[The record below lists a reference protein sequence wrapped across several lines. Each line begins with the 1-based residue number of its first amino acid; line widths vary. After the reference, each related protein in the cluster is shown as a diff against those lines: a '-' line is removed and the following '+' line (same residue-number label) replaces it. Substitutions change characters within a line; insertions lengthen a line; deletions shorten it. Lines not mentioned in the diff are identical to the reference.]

1 MMQRQRS
8 ALGALLAFAQDEL
21 QDLKPKRLE
30 QVRKTIAD
38 VAGQVGRADA
48 VARVSGLLRRQE
60 WVEEI
65 EEELPW
71 GDGDIRE
78 LTCEKLGDLQ
88 TTLNECLA
96 ALFPVGGFGDAPGG
110 SAHLPVDLPV
120 HMEHIHIQRR
130 NAGVAAPVEI
140 LFVAKGWRDAFWLS
154 TAGLLEQFGSY
165 VRRCQNPKCAK
176 MFVRKTCER
185 YCSGPCGASIRNR
198 KYYDAHK
205 RRPPGARGRLKK

>member
-1 MMQRQRS
+1 MPSLLSCRNTTNFC
-8 ALGALLAFAQDEL
+8 GAIS
-21 QDLKPKRLE
+21 P
-30 QVRKTIAD
+30 
-38 VAGQVGRADA
+38 RAA
-48 VARVSGLLRRQE
+48 E
-60 WVEEI
+60 
-65 EEELPW
+65 W
-71 GDGDIRE
+71 GDNSTRE
-78 LTCEKLGDLQ
+78 VTCEVLGDLQ

-120 HMEHIHIQRR
+120 HMEHIHIQRG
-130 NAGVAAPVEI
+130 NAGAAAPVEI